1 METSE
6 LYLSRDGF
14 LLEKEK
20 KSGDCINLCIKVD
33 ACAVA
38 FPAKKI
44 LLLRQF

>member
-1 METSE
+1 METSK

-14 LLEKEK
+14 LLEKK
-20 KSGDCINLCIKVD
+20 KTGNCVNLCIKID

>member
-1 METSE
+1 METSK
-6 LYLSRDGF
+6 LYLSRNGF
-14 LLEKEK
+14 LLEKK
-20 KSGDCINLCIKVD
+20 AGDHVNLCIEVD